1 MSETLWLRSALPD
14 GPRQARRLA
23 EALEVA
29 RGLAGPDGHASIE
42 IAAGRVF
49 CDLYYWGPQSAAYL
63 VTALHLATGER
74 FEQRRSFAPL
84 RRRSPERV

>member
-1 MSETLWLRSALPD
+1 MSETLWLRCAMPD

-29 RGLAGPDGHASIE
+29 HGLAGPEGHASIE
-42 IAAGRVF
+42 IAAGCVF
-49 CDLYYWGPQSAAYL
+49 CDLYYWGPQSTAYL

-74 FEQRRSFAPL
+74 FEHRRSFAPL
-84 RRRSPERV
+84 RLKPLQRA